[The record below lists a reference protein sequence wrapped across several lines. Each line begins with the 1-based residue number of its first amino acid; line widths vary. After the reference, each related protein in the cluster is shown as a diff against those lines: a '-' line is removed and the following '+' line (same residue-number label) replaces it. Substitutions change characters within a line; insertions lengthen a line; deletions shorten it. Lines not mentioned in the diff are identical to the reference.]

1 MSLARQFFREM
12 RPLFR
17 MLEEP
22 LGRPPAYMSGFPGPR
37 ALFDDPFFNSPAG
50 LRPAVD
56 VSEQGNNYIVE
67 AELPGVKKENVN
79 VRIGDGGRTLTIEG
93 KVFSRSGEPEQQPA
107 DASSSSAAGT
117 SASGA
122 TEGASE
128 GEYRMPCVSPG
139 VLHANMLMIIGTQA
153 LTTKGPESNALS
165 TERVFSGTSTFTRTV
180 VLPRPVDSSKVT
192 AKLLDGVLTVTVPK
206 AEDVGSVQVNVE

>member
-37 ALFDDPFFNSPAG
+37 ALFDDPFFNSPAA

-93 KVFSRSGEPEQQPA
+93 KVFSRSGEPQQQPGE
-107 DASSSSAAGT
+107 ASSSSAAGT
-117 SASGA
+117 SGA

-128 GEYRMPCVSPG
+128 GKCRMPYVSSG
-139 VLHANMLMIIGTQA
+139 VLHANASIVGTQA

-192 AKLLDGVLTVTVPK
+192 AKLSDGVLTVTVPK

>member
-1 MSLARQFFREM
+1 MSLARHFFREM

-22 LGRPPAYMSGFPGPR
+22 LGRPPTYLGGFPGSSR
-37 ALFDDPFFNSPAG
+37 ALFEDPFFNSSS

-56 VSEQGNNYIVE
+56 VSEQGDKYIVE

-93 KVFSRSGEPEQQPA
+93 KVFSRSGEAQQPA
-107 DASSSSAAGT
+107 QASTEASSSSPAAET
-117 SASGA
+117 SGV
-122 TEGASE
+122 TGGASE
-128 GEYRMPCVSPG
+128 GS
-139 VLHANMLMIIGTQA
+139 QA
-153 LTTKGPESNALS
+153 LTTKESESTALS
-165 TERVFSGTSTFTRTV
+165 TERIFSGTSSFTRTV

-192 AKLLDGVLTVTVPK
+192 AKLSDGVLTVTVPK
-206 AEDVGSVQVNVE
+206 AEDAGSVQVNVE

>member
-1 MSLARQFFREM
+1 MSLTRQFFREL

-22 LGRPPAYMSGFPGPR
+22 LGRPPAYRNRFGGPSR
-37 ALFDDPFFNSPAG
+37 ALLDDPFFDSPAL

-56 VSEQGNNYIVE
+56 VSEQGDKYIVE

-93 KVFSRSGEPEQQPA
+93 KVYSRSREPRQVETA
-107 DASSSSAAGT
+107 DASST
-117 SASGA
+117 SATGSSGA

-128 GEYRMPCVSPG
+128 GTFAPSFYIG
-139 VLHANMLMIIGTQA
+139 IAHAC
-153 LTTKGPESNALS
+153 
-165 TERVFSGTSTFTRTV
+165 
-180 VLPRPVDSSKVT
+180 
-192 AKLLDGVLTVTVPK
+192 
-206 AEDVGSVQVNVE
+206 

>member
-1 MSLARQFFREM
+1 M
-12 RPLFR
+12 
-17 MLEEP
+17 
-22 LGRPPAYMSGFPGPR
+22 
-37 ALFDDPFFNSPAG
+37 
-50 LRPAVD
+50 
-56 VSEQGNNYIVE
+56 
-67 AELPGVKKENVN
+67 KKENVN

-93 KVFSRSGEPEQQPA
+93 KVFSRSGEPQQPPGE
-107 DASSSSAAGT
+107 ASSSSAAGT
-117 SASGA
+117 SGA

-128 GEYRMPCVSPG
+128 GEYRMSCVSPG
-139 VLHANMLMIIGTQA
+139 VHANMSFVGTQA

-192 AKLLDGVLTVTVPK
+192 AKLSDGVLTVTVPK

>member
-37 ALFDDPFFNSPAG
+37 ALFDDPFFHSPAS

-117 SASGA
+117 SGV

-128 GEYRMPCVSPG
+128 
-139 VLHANMLMIIGTQA
+139 GTQA

-192 AKLLDGVLTVTVPK
+192 AKLSDGVLTVTVPK
-206 AEDVGSVQVNVE
+206 AEDVGSVQVNVK

>member
-1 MSLARQFFREM
+1 MSLTRQFFREL

-22 LGRPPAYMSGFPGPR
+22 FGPR
-37 ALFDDPFFNSPAG
+37 APTYVGRHRPRDFFDDPFFNSPAM

-56 VSEQGNNYIVE
+56 VSEQGDKYIVE

-93 KVFSRSGEPEQQPA
+93 KVVRNEPQTAEAP
-107 DASSSSAAGT
+107 SSSATG
-117 SASGA
+117 SSGA
-122 TEGASE
+122 VEGASE
-128 GEYRMPCVSPG
+128 GTLFCIVMVSQ
-139 VLHANMLMIIGTQA
+139 HAYTDSPLTGTQA
-153 LTTKGPESNALS
+153 LTQKQSESTALS
-165 TERVFSGTSTFTRTV
+165 TERLFTGSASFTRTV

-192 AKLLDGVLTVTVPK
+192 AKLQDGVLTVTVPK
-206 AEDVGSVQVNVE
+206 AEDVGSVQINVE

>member
-22 LGRPPAYMSGFPGPR
+22 LGRPPAYMSGFSGPR
-37 ALFDDPFFNSPAG
+37 ALFEDPFFNSPAA

-79 VRIGDGGRTLTIEG
+79 VRIGDGGQTLTIEG
-93 KVFSRSGEPEQQPA
+93 KVFSRSGEPQSQVA
-107 DASSSSAAGT
+107 DESSSSAAG
-117 SASGA
+117 SSDA

-128 GEYRMPCVSPG
+128 GEYTTIYSSVVDTS
-139 VLHANMLMIIGTQA
+139 ANASNIGTQA

-165 TERVFSGTSTFTRTV
+165 TERLFSGTSTFTRTV

-192 AKLLDGVLTVTVPK
+192 AKLSDGVLTVTVPK

>member
-1 MSLARQFFREM
+1 MSLARHFFREL

-22 LGRPPAYMSGFPGPR
+22 LGRPPAYMNGFGGPSR
-37 ALFDDPFFNSPAG
+37 ALFDDPFFNSPAL

-56 VSEQGNNYIVE
+56 VSEQGDKYIVE

-93 KVFSRSGEPEQQPA
+93 KVFSRSSEPQPAEVA
-107 DASSSSAAGT
+107 DASST
-117 SASGA
+117 SATGSSGA

-128 GEYRMPCVSPG
+128 GS
-139 VLHANMLMIIGTQA
+139 QA
-153 LTTKGPESNALS
+153 LTTKQPESTALS
-165 TERVFSGTSTFTRTV
+165 TERLFTGTSSFTRTV
-180 VLPRPVDSSKVT
+180 VLPRPVDSSRVT
-192 AKLLDGVLTVTVPK
+192 AKLQDGVLTVTVPK
-206 AEDVGSVQVNVE
+206 AEDAGSVQINV